1 MLKNYF
7 KILIRNTKK
16 NPLYMFIN
24 VFGLAVGMAVSIL
37 IFLFVQ
43 HEFSYDNYHANA
55 DRVVRVSRAWF
66 NPDGEIS
73 LHLGHTAPPFAPLI
87 KSEYPD
93 EVAYAARMLESN
105 PLVTS
110 GDTKFIE
117 DHFTFADPEVF
128 DIFSVKILEG
138 DSRNALDQNDG
149 LMISQSSAIKYFG
162 DRSPMGEELLINL
175 SGQQFTFQV
184 RGVFEDFPDNSH
196 LHPTFFASMWPVV
209 MFYGGPDALM
219 SNFGSNS
226 FSTYLRL
233 NEGVDRLAFEGK
245 LPNLIDKYM
254 GQTNAGVPMST
265 GTKLYLWPLEDIHLY
280 SNLDTE
286 IEANGDIA
294 YVYVYL
300 AVALFILLIAC
311 INFMNLSTARSSL
324 RSMEVG
330 LRKVMGADKSNLI
343 RQFMGESF
351 MLTSISMGLALL
363 LVYLFLP
370 VFSDFSE
377 KQLSLNF
384 FTNPEFLLGIVGL
397 IIVVGLISGSYPA
410 LFLSGF
416 QPGKVLKGAFKA
428 GKSHE
433 RFRSV
438 LVVGQFAIS
447 VVLIV
452 AVLVVV
458 NQLNFMQS
466 KDLGFEKEDI
476 VLLPTSP
483 AIQEN
488 YTIIK
493 DRLES
498 HTGIQA
504 VTVSSRAPSGRLL
517 DNKGS
522 SVEID
527 GELTQLEIRI
537 ADIDVSH
544 NFMKTYGIPLA
555 AGRDFDVLR
564 ASDSTEA
571 FILNET
577 AIREIG
583 WESPEAAIG
592 KQFLYGDKR
601 GFVTGVMKDFHFENL
616 HQPIVPL
623 LFEIGTDGNN
633 VMSIKIDATQR
644 EETLAYLKEEWAAL
658 RPGFPFEPRFVDQ
671 GFNEQYAAE
680 QRVKTIFTF
689 FSALAVLISI
699 LGLLGLVTFATAQR
713 TREIGIRKV
722 MGAETSNI
730 LVLLGKDFLKLM
742 LIGFLIAIPISWFGM
757 SSWLEGFAYAIGI
770 SWTVFLW
777 AGLIAGAIAAT
788 TVMSQ
793 SLRAAWEDPVKSI
806 KSE

>member
-1 MLKNYF
+1 MLKNYL

-24 VFGLAVGMAVSIL
+24 VFGLAIGMAVSML

-43 HEFSYDNYHANA
+43 HEFSYDNYHENA
-55 DRVVRVSRAWF
+55 DRIVRVSRAWF
-66 NPDGEIS
+66 NPDGETS
-73 LHLGHTAPPFAPLI
+73 LHLGHTAPPFGPLI

-93 EVAYAARMLESN
+93 EVAFSARMMEAN
-105 PLVTS
+105 PLVTK
-110 GDTKFIE
+110 DHTKFIE
-117 DHFTFADPEVF
+117 DNFTFADPEIF
-128 DIFSVKILEG
+128 DIFSIKILEG
-138 DSRNALDQNDG
+138 DVKKALNQNDG

-162 DRSPMGEELLINL
+162 DNSPLGEELLIDL
-175 SGQQFTFQV
+175 SGQTFTFQV

-196 LHPTFFASMWPVV
+196 FHPTFFASMSPVV
-209 MFYGGPDALM
+209 MFYGGPDAFM
-219 SNFGSNS
+219 SNYGSNN
-226 FSTYLRL
+226 FSTYLLL
-233 NEGVDRLAFEGK
+233 NTGVDRLDFEGK

-254 GQTNAGVPMST
+254 GQTQAGTPMST
-265 GTKLYLWPLEDIHLY
+265 GTKLYLWPLEDIHLF

-294 YVYVYL
+294 YVYIYF

-324 RSMEVG
+324 RSLEVG
-330 LRKVMGADKSNLI
+330 LRKVMGADRGNLI

-370 VFSDFSE
+370 VFSDFSD

-384 FTNPEFLLGIVGL
+384 LENPEFLLGIVGL
-397 IIVVGLISGSYPA
+397 VLVVGLISGSYPA

-416 QPGKVLKGAFKA
+416 QPGKVLKGVFKA

-433 RFRSV
+433 QFRSI

-458 NQLNFMQS
+458 NQLDFMQG

-483 AIQEN
+483 TIEQN
-488 YTIIK
+488 YNIIK
-493 DRLES
+493 DRLENHS
-498 HTGIQA
+498 GIQA
-504 VTVSSRAPSGRLL
+504 VSVSSRAPSGRLL
-517 DNKGS
+517 DNQGS

-527 GELTQLEIRI
+527 GELTQLQIRI

-544 NFMKTYGIPLA
+544 NFLKTYGIPLA
-555 AGRDFDVLR
+555 AGRDFDLLR

-592 KQFLYGDKR
+592 KQFLYGSKR
-601 GFVTGVMKDFHFENL
+601 GFVTGVMKDFHFESL

-623 LFEIGTDGNN
+623 LFEIGTNGNN
-633 VMSIKIDATQR
+633 VMSIKIDAENR
-644 EETLAYLKEEWAAL
+644 EETMTYLKEEWAAL

-671 GFNEQYAAE
+671 GFNEQYAGE

-722 MGAETSNI
+722 MGAETSSI
-730 LVLLGKDFLKLM
+730 LILLGKDFLKLV

-757 SSWLEGFAYAIGI
+757 SSWLGDFAYSIGI

-777 AGLIAGAIAAT
+777 AGLIAGAIAAF
-788 TVMSQ
+788 TVVAQ
-793 SLRAAWEDPVKSI
+793 SLRAAWADPVKSI